1 MKIAKEEPLKNKLNS
16 GGKPVKCTCGKMV
29 ARIRNGKVYVYC
41 KTCKREVPLV
51 IEPRA
56 SVAQSH

>member
-1 MKIAKEEPLKNKLNS
+1 MKNKLNID
-16 GGKPVKCTCGKMV
+16 GTAVKCTCGKMV

-41 KTCKREVPLV
+41 KTCKREVPLD

-56 SVAQSH
+56 TVAQSH

>member
-1 MKIAKEEPLKNKLNS
+1 MTKEEPLKNKLNID
-16 GGKPVKCTCGKMV
+16 GTAVKCTCGKMV
-29 ARIRNGKVYVYC
+29 ARIRNGKVYVFC
-41 KTCKREVPLV
+41 KTCKREVPLD

>member
-1 MKIAKEEPLKNKLNS
+1 MKHKLNS
-16 GGKPVKCTCGKMV
+16 SGTPVQCACGKMV

-41 KTCKREVPLV
+41 KTCKREVPLE

-56 SVAQSH
+56 TAAQSH